1 MVQTLLVQGWHS
13 ENQRCRPEN
22 GLGGETLEKGPQFT
36 LSMALGLRL
45 VTVSENLPVTN
56 EVLA

>member
-22 GLGGETLEKGPQFT
+22 GLGGETLFTLFT
-36 LSMALGLRL
+36 LSVALGLRL